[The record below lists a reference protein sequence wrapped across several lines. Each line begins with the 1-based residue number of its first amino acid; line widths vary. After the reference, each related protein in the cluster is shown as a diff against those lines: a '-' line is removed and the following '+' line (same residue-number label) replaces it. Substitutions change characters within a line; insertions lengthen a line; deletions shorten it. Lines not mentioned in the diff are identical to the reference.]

1 MEINNTKFE
10 NNIMSIKKYF
20 FVLIPILM
28 TSCYEQ
34 ERNCNDFKTG
44 KFQSEITIDDVK
56 HTSTFE
62 RNDSIQIETY
72 NGVIDTFEIRWINDC
87 EYIMKNSRP
96 KNMAEKKSVSMK
108 ILTTKD
114 NTYVFE
120 YNYIGDSNKQKGTV
134 TKL

>member
-1 MEINNTKFE
+1 MF
-10 NNIMSIKKYF
+10 KYI
-20 FVLIPILM
+20 LILTPLLF

-44 KFQSEITIDDVK
+44 KFKSEITIDGVK

-62 RNDSIQIETY
+62 RKDSIQIETY
-72 NGVIDTFEIRWINDC
+72 NGVIDTFDIRWINDC
-87 EYIMKNSRP
+87 EYVMKNSNP
-96 KNMAEKKSVSMK
+96 KNRAEKKLVSMK

-120 YNYIGDSNKQKGTV
+120 YNYVGDTNKQKRNGYKT
-134 TKL
+134 LIIDN

>member
-1 MEINNTKFE
+1 MEIN
-10 NNIMSIKKYF
+10 KYL
-20 FVLIPILM
+20 FVFIPFLM

-34 ERNCNDFKTG
+34 ERNCSDFKTG
-44 KFQSEITIDDVK
+44 TFESEIIIDEVK

-72 NGVIDTFEIRWINDC
+72 KGVTDTFNIRWINDC
-87 EYIMKNSRP
+87 EYIIKNSNP

-114 NTYVFE
+114 NTYFFE
-120 YNYIGDSNKQKGTV
+120 YNYVGDTNKHKGTV

>member
-1 MEINNTKFE
+1 MF
-10 NNIMSIKKYF
+10 KYI
-20 FVLIPILM
+20 LILTPLLF

-44 KFQSEITIDDVK
+44 KFKSEITIDGVK

-62 RNDSIQIETY
+62 RKDSIQIETY
-72 NGVIDTFEIRWINDC
+72 NGVIDTFDIRWINDC
-87 EYIMKNSRP
+87 EYVMKNSNP
-96 KNMAEKKSVSMK
+96 KNRAEKKLVSMK

-120 YNYIGDSNKQKGTV
+120 YNYVGDTNKQKGTV

>member
-1 MEINNTKFE
+1 MKF
-10 NNIMSIKKYF
+10 NKKPFTLYF
-20 FVLIPILM
+20 LPIIFFLM

-34 ERNCNDFKTG
+34 ERNCSDFKNG
-44 KFQSEITIDDVK
+44 KFESEITIDDVK

-62 RNDSIQIETY
+62 RKDSIQIENY
-72 NGVIDTFEIRWINDC
+72 NGVIDTFDIRWINDC
-87 EYIMKNSRP
+87 EYIMKNSNP

-134 TKL
+134 TKLK